1 MSKFLICTISVIGH
15 VSPALPIARE
25 LVDRGHQ
32 VYWYTGREFQAKVAS
47 TGAHFMPAVDLSPEW
62 MAKWMAR
69 RNALQGVAQLKFD
82 LKYGFIDAAVQ
93 QVQDLTEILRDFP
106 ADVILA
112 DFCFLGAAWLHE
124 QGGPPW
130 AGFSVSA
137 LAFSSRDTAPFGL
150 GLKPDASAL
159 GQFRNRGLNW
169 LTDRVLFKE
178 VTTYMNQV
186 RADLGLAPSQTSF
199 FNIIS
204 PFLHLVGSVPE
215 FEYPRRDLPDR
226 VHFVGPLLGNIAT
239 EFTPPDWWEELN
251 GDIPVIHVTQGTI
264 TTDPERLIVPTL
276 QALAS
281 ENVLV
286 VATTFDRSLESL
298 LPEGIPANAR
308 IASFIPYL
316 QLLPHVDLM
325 ITNGGFN
332 GVQMALANGV
342 PVIGAGK
349 SEDKPEICA
358 RIEWLGVGI
367 DLKADK
373 PTPAQIRSAVAKV
386 LADPGYQNRAQDL
399 QRRMSEYDAPSIATT
414 LLEQLATTQQ
424 PVTDS
429 SAAAIISTRSNIIE
443 PVD

>member
-1 MSKFLICTISVIGH
+1 MAKFLICTISVIGH

-32 VYWYTGREFQAKVAS
+32 VYWYTGSEFQAKVES
-47 TGAHFMPAVDLSPEW
+47 TGAHFTPAVDISPE
-62 MAKWMAR
+62 WMAR
-69 RNALQGVAQLKFD
+69 RNALEGVAQLKFD
-82 LKYGFIDAAVQ
+82 LKYGFIDAAVR
-93 QVQDLTEILRDFP
+93 QVKDLTEILRDFP
-106 ADVILA
+106 ADVMLA
-112 DFCFLGAAWLHE
+112 DFCFLGAAWIHE

-137 LAFSSRDTAPFGL
+137 IAFSSRDTAPFGL
-150 GLKPDASAL
+150 GIKPDASAF

-169 LTDRVLFKE
+169 LTDRVIFKE
-178 VTTYMNQV
+178 VTAYMNQV
-186 RADLGLAPSQTSF
+186 RADLGLPPSQTSF

-215 FEYPRRDLPDR
+215 FEYPRRDLSDR

-251 GDIPVIHVTQGTI
+251 GDLPVVHVTQGTV

-281 ENVLV
+281 ENVIV
-286 VATTFDRSLESL
+286 VATIFDRSLESMM
-298 LPEGIPANAR
+298 PDGIPANAR
-308 IASFIPYL
+308 ITSFIPHS
-316 QLLPHVDLM
+316 QLLPYVDVM

-332 GVQMALANGV
+332 GVQMALAHGV
-342 PVIGAGK
+342 PLIGAGK

-358 RIEWLGVGI
+358 RIDWLGIGI
-367 DLKADK
+367 DIKTDK
-373 PTPAQIRSAVAKV
+373 PTLEQIRSAVSKV
-386 LADPGYQNRAQDL
+386 LADRTYQHRAQDL
-399 QRRMSEYDAPSIATT
+399 QRTISEYDAPSIAAT

-424 PVTDS
+424 PVV
-429 SAAAIISTRSNIIE
+429 RNL
-443 PVD
+443 

>member
-1 MSKFLICTISVIGH
+1 MTKFLICTISVTGH

-32 VYWYTGREFQAKVAS
+32 VYWYTGSEFQAKVES
-47 TGAHFMPAVDLSPEW
+47 TGAHFFPAVSISPE
-62 MAKWMAR
+62 WMAR

-93 QVQDLTEILRDFP
+93 QVKDLKVILRDFP
-106 ADVILA
+106 ADAILA

-137 LAFSSRDTAPFGL
+137 LAFNSRDTAPFGL
-150 GLKPDASAL
+150 GMKPDASAF

-169 LTDRVLFKE
+169 LTDRVIFKE
-178 VTTYMNQV
+178 VTAYMNQV

-239 EFTPPDWWEELN
+239 EFTLPDWWEELK
-251 GDIPVIHVTQGTI
+251 GDLPIVHVTQGTI
-264 TTDPERLIVPTL
+264 TTDPERLIIPTL
-276 QALAS
+276 RALAS

-286 VATTFDRSLESL
+286 VATLFDQEIDSLMSD
-298 LPEGIPANAR
+298 GIPANAR
-308 IASFIPYL
+308 IASFIPHP
-316 QLLPHVDLM
+316 QLLPHVDVM

-342 PVIGAGK
+342 PLIGAGK

-358 RIEWLGVGI
+358 RIEWLGAGI
-367 DLKADK
+367 DLKTDK
-373 PTPAQIRSAVAKV
+373 PTPAQIRSAVGKV
-386 LADPGYQNRAQDL
+386 LADRSYKSRAQNL
-399 QRRMSEYDAPSIATT
+399 QRIIGKYDAPSIAAT
-414 LLEQLATTQQ
+414 LLEQLATNQQ
-424 PVTDS
+424 PVCGS
-429 SAAAIISTRSNIIE
+429 R
-443 PVD
+443 

>member
-15 VSPALPIARE
+15 TSPALPIARE

-32 VYWYTGREFQAKVAS
+32 VYWYTGSEFRAKVES
-47 TGAHFMPAVDLSPEW
+47 TGAHFIPAVDISPEW
-62 MAKWMAR
+62 MER
-69 RNALQGVAQLKFD
+69 RNAVQGVAQLKFD
-82 LKYGFIDAAVQ
+82 LKHGFIDAAVQ
-93 QVQDLTEILRDFP
+93 QVKDLTEILRDFP

-137 LAFSSRDTAPFGL
+137 LAFNSRDTAPFGL
-150 GLKPDASAL
+150 GIKPDASAF

-169 LTDRVLFKE
+169 LTDRVIFKE

-186 RADLGLAPSQTSF
+186 RAGLGLAPSQTSF

-204 PFLHLVGSVPE
+204 PFLHLVSSVPE
-215 FEYPRRDLPDR
+215 FEYPRRDLPNR

-239 EFTPPDWWEELN
+239 EFTPPDWWDELK
-251 GDIPVIHVTQGTI
+251 GDLPVIHVTQGTI
-264 TTDPERLIVPTL
+264 TTDPERLIIPTL
-276 QALAS
+276 RALAS

-286 VATTFDRSLESL
+286 VATTFDRSLDSI
-298 LPEGIPANAR
+298 LPDGIPANAR
-308 IASFIPYL
+308 VASFIPYP
-316 QLLPHVDLM
+316 QLLPHVDVM
-325 ITNGGFN
+325 ITNGGFH
-332 GVQMALANGV
+332 GVQMALAHGI

-358 RIEWLGVGI
+358 RIEWLGAGI

-373 PTPAQIRSAVAKV
+373 PTPKQIRVALSKV
-386 LADPGYQNRAQDL
+386 LADRRYKNRAQDL
-399 QRRMSEYDAPSIATT
+399 QRKISEYDPPASAAT
-414 LLEQLATTQQ
+414 LLEQLAITQQ
-424 PVTDS
+424 PVEQK
-429 SAAAIISTRSNIIE
+429 ILQ
-443 PVD
+443 

>member
-15 VSPALPIARE
+15 MSPALPIARE

-32 VYWYTGREFQAKVAS
+32 VYWYTGSEFKAKVES
-47 TGAHFMPAVDLSPEW
+47 TGAHFMPAVDISPE
-62 MAKWMAR
+62 WMAR
-69 RNALQGVAQLKFD
+69 RNAVQGVAQLKFD

-93 QVQDLTEILRDFP
+93 QVKDLTEILRDFP
-106 ADVILA
+106 ADAILA

-137 LAFSSRDTAPFGL
+137 LAFNSRDTAPFGL
-150 GLKPDASAL
+150 GMKPDASAF
-159 GQFRNRGLNW
+159 GQLRNRGLNW
-169 LTDRVLFKE
+169 LTDRVIFKE

-186 RADLGLAPSQTSF
+186 RAGLGLAPSQTSF

-204 PFLHLVGSVPE
+204 PFLHLVSSVPE

-239 EFTPPDWWEELN
+239 EFTPPDWWDELK
-251 GDIPVIHVTQGTI
+251 GDLPVVHVTQGTI
-264 TTDPERLIVPTL
+264 TTDPERLIIPTL
-276 QALAS
+276 RALAS

-286 VATTFDRSLESL
+286 VATIFDRSLDSIM
-298 LPEGIPANAR
+298 PDGIPANAR
-308 IASFIPYL
+308 VASFIPYP
-316 QLLPHVDLM
+316 QLLPHVDVM

-332 GVQMALANGV
+332 GVQMALAHGI

-358 RIEWLGVGI
+358 RIEWLGAGI

-373 PTPAQIRSAVAKV
+373 PTPKRIRAAVREVIAARRYK
-386 LADPGYQNRAQDL
+386 NRAQDL
-399 QRRMSEYDAPSIATT
+399 QRKISEYEAPASAAT
-414 LLEQLATTQQ
+414 LLEQLAITQQ
-424 PVTDS
+424 PVEQK
-429 SAAAIISTRSNIIE
+429 ILR
-443 PVD
+443 

>member
-1 MSKFLICTISVIGH
+1 MAKFLICTISAIGH

-32 VYWYTGREFQAKVAS
+32 VCWYTGSDFQAKVES
-47 TGAHFMPAVDLSPEW
+47 TGAQFIPAVDLSPEW
-62 MAKWMAR
+62 MAQWMAR

-82 LKYGFIDAAVQ
+82 LKHGFIDSAVK
-93 QVQDLTEILRDFP
+93 QVEDLTEILRDFP
-106 ADVILA
+106 ADAILA

-150 GLKPDASAL
+150 GIKPDTSAF

-169 LTDRVLFKE
+169 LTDTVIFRE
-178 VTTYMNQV
+178 VTAYMNRV

-226 VHFVGPLLGNIAT
+226 VHFVGSLLGNIVT

-251 GDIPVIHVTQGTI
+251 GDLPVVHVTQGTI

-276 QALAS
+276 RALAS

-286 VATTFDRSLESL
+286 VATLFDRSLDSI
-298 LPEGIPANAR
+298 LPSEIPTNAR
-308 IASFIPYL
+308 IASFVPHS
-316 QLLPHVDLM
+316 QLLPHVDVM

-342 PVIGAGK
+342 PLIGAGR

-367 DLKADK
+367 DLKTDK
-373 PTPAQIRSAVAKV
+373 PTSKQIRAAVDKI
-386 LADPGYQNRAQDL
+386 LANRGYQNRAQDL
-399 QRRMSEYDAPSIATT
+399 QRAMSEYDAPAIAAT
-414 LLEQLATTQQ
+414 LLEQLAIIQQ
-424 PVTDS
+424 PVEHLS
-429 SAAAIISTRSNIIE
+429 EA
-443 PVD
+443 V

>member
-1 MSKFLICTISVIGH
+1 MAKFLICTISAIGH

-32 VYWYTGREFQAKVAS
+32 VCWYTGSEFQAKVAS
-47 TGAHFMPAVDLSPEW
+47 TGARFIPAAATSPEW
-62 MAKWMAR
+62 LEQWMAR

-93 QVQDLTEILRDFP
+93 QVKDLTEILRDFP

-150 GLKPDASAL
+150 GMKPDASAF

-169 LTDRVLFKE
+169 LTDRVIFKE
-178 VTTYMNQV
+178 VTTYMNKV
-186 RADLGLAPSQTSF
+186 RADVGLAPSQASF

-239 EFTPPDWWEELN
+239 EFTPPDWWEELT
-251 GDIPVIHVTQGTI
+251 GDLPVVHVTQGTI

-276 QALAS
+276 RALAS

-286 VATTFDRSLESL
+286 VATVFDQSIDSI
-298 LPEGIPANAR
+298 LPDEIPANAR
-308 IASFIPYL
+308 TASFIPHA
-316 QLLPHVDLM
+316 QLLPHVDVM

-342 PVIGAGK
+342 PLIGAGK

-358 RIEWLGVGI
+358 RIEWLGAGI
-367 DLKADK
+367 DLKTDK
-373 PTPAQIRSAVAKV
+373 PTPEQIRAAVGKI
-386 LADPGYQNRAQDL
+386 LADRSYQHRAQEL
-399 QRRMSEYDAPSIATT
+399 QRKISDYDAPAIAAT
-414 LLEQLATTQQ
+414 LLEQLAITQQ
-424 PVTDS
+424 PLC
-429 SAAAIISTRSNIIE
+429 
-443 PVD
+443 

>member
-25 LVDRGHQ
+25 LVERGHQ
-32 VYWYTGREFQAKVAS
+32 VYWYTGNEFQAKVES
-47 TGAHFMPAVDLSPEW
+47 TGAHFTPAVTISPEW
-62 MAKWMAR
+62 MAKWTAR
-69 RNALQGVAQLKFD
+69 RNAVQGVAQLKFD

-93 QVQDLTEILRDFP
+93 QVKDLTKILRDFP

-112 DFCFLGAAWLHE
+112 DFCFLGAAWMHE

-150 GLKPDASAL
+150 GLKPNASAFGPL
-159 GQFRNRGLNW
+159 RNRGLNW
-169 LTDRVLFKE
+169 LADQVIFRE
-178 VTTYMNQV
+178 VTAYMNQV
-186 RADLGLAPSQTSF
+186 RANLGLAPSQTSF

-226 VHFVGPLLGNIAT
+226 VRFVGPLLGNIAT
-239 EFTPPDWWEELN
+239 EFTPPDWWDELKGN
-251 GDIPVIHVTQGTI
+251 LPVVHVTQGTI
-264 TTDPERLIVPTL
+264 TTDPERLIIPTL
-276 QALAS
+276 RALAS

-286 VATTFDRSLESL
+286 VATLFDQSIDSI
-298 LPEGIPANAR
+298 LPDEIPANAR
-308 IASFIPYL
+308 IASFIPYSR
-316 QLLPHVDLM
+316 LLPHVDVM

-358 RIEWLGVGI
+358 RIEWLGAGI
-367 DLKADK
+367 DLKTDK
-373 PTPAQIRSAVAKV
+373 PTPEQIRAAVGKV
-386 LADPGYQNRAQDL
+386 LADRGYQNRAQDL
-399 QRRMSEYDAPSIATT
+399 QRIMSEYDAPAIAAT
-414 LLEQLATTQQ
+414 LLEQLAITQR
-424 PVTDS
+424 PLC
-429 SAAAIISTRSNIIE
+429 
-443 PVD
+443 

>member
-1 MSKFLICTISVIGH
+1 LIYKECSMARFLICTISVTGH

-25 LVDRGHQ
+25 LVGRGHQ
-32 VYWYTGREFQAKVAS
+32 VYWYTGSEFQAKVES
-47 TGAHFMPAVDLSPEW
+47 TGAHFIPAVDISPEW
-62 MAKWMAR
+62 MAKWTAR

-82 LKYGFIDAAVQ
+82 LKYGFIDAAVK
-93 QVQDLTEILRDFP
+93 QVKDLTEILQDFP
-106 ADVILA
+106 VDAILA

-150 GLKPDASAL
+150 GMKPDASVF
-159 GQFRNRGLNW
+159 GQLRNRGLNW
-169 LTDRVLFKE
+169 LTDRVIFKE
-178 VTTYMNQV
+178 VTTYMNRV
-186 RADLGLAPSQTSF
+186 RAGLGLAPSQTSF

-239 EFTPPDWWEELN
+239 EFTPPDWWEELK
-251 GDIPVIHVTQGTI
+251 GTRPVVHVTQGTI

-276 QALAS
+276 RALAS

-286 VATTFDRSLESL
+286 VATVFDRLIDSI
-298 LPEGIPANAR
+298 LPDEIPANAR
-308 IASFIPYL
+308 IASFIPHP
-316 QLLPHVDLM
+316 QLLPHVDVM

-342 PVIGAGK
+342 PLIGAGK

-358 RIEWLGVGI
+358 RIEWLGAGI
-367 DLKADK
+367 DLKTDK
-373 PTPAQIRSAVAKV
+373 PTPEKIRVAVGRV
-386 LADPGYQNRAQDL
+386 LADRSYQNRAQEL
-399 QRRMSEYDAPSIATT
+399 QRTISEYDAPAIAAT
-414 LLEQLATTQQ
+414 LLEQLAIAQQ
-424 PVTDS
+424 PLC
-429 SAAAIISTRSNIIE
+429 
-443 PVD
+443 

>member
-1 MSKFLICTISVIGH
+1 LLIPILKLLLDTISPNSSI
-15 VSPALPIARE
+15 
-25 LVDRGHQ
+25 
-32 VYWYTGREFQAKVAS
+32 
-47 TGAHFMPAVDLSPEW
+47 SPEW
-62 MAKWMAR
+62 MAEWTAR

-82 LKYGFIDAAVQ
+82 LKYGFIDAAVK
-93 QVQDLTEILRDFP
+93 QVKDLTEILQDFP
-106 ADVILA
+106 VDAILA

-150 GLKPDASAL
+150 GMKPDASVF
-159 GQFRNRGLNW
+159 GQLRNRGLNW
-169 LTDRVLFKE
+169 LTDRVIFKE
-178 VTTYMNQV
+178 VTTYMNRV

-215 FEYPRRDLPDR
+215 FEYPRRDLPDQ

-239 EFTPPDWWEELN
+239 EFTPPDWWEELK
-251 GDIPVIHVTQGTI
+251 GTRPVVHVTQGTI

-276 QALAS
+276 RALAS

-286 VATTFDRSLESL
+286 VATVFDRLIDSI
-298 LPEGIPANAR
+298 LPDEIPANAR
-308 IASFIPYL
+308 IASFIPHP
-316 QLLPHVDLM
+316 QLLPHVDVM

-342 PVIGAGK
+342 PLIGAGK

-358 RIEWLGVGI
+358 RIEWLGAGI
-367 DLKADK
+367 DLKTDK
-373 PTPAQIRSAVAKV
+373 PTPEKIRVAVGKV
-386 LADPGYQNRAQDL
+386 LADRGYQNRAQEL
-399 QRRMSEYDAPSIATT
+399 QRIISEYDAPAIAAT
-414 LLEQLATTQQ
+414 LLEQLAIAQQ
-424 PVTDS
+424 PLC
-429 SAAAIISTRSNIIE
+429 
-443 PVD
+443 

>member
-1 MSKFLICTISVIGH
+1 MAKFLICTISVIGH
-15 VSPALPIARE
+15 VSPALPIARK

-32 VYWYTGREFQAKVAS
+32 VYWYTGSEFQAKVES
-47 TGAHFMPAVDLSPEW
+47 TGAHFIPAVNISPEW

-82 LKYGFIDAAVQ
+82 LKYGFIDAAVRQ
-93 QVQDLTEILRDFP
+93 FKDLTEILRDFP

-112 DFCFLGAAWLHE
+112 DFCFLGVAWIHE

-150 GLKPDASAL
+150 GMKPDDSAF

-169 LTDRVLFKE
+169 LTDRVIFRE
-178 VTTYMNQV
+178 VTAYMNQV

-215 FEYPRRDLPDR
+215 FEYPRRDLPDQ
-226 VHFVGPLLGNIAT
+226 VHFVGSLLGNIAT
-239 EFTPPDWWEELN
+239 EFTLPDWWEELK
-251 GDIPVIHVTQGTI
+251 GDLPVVHVTQGTI
-264 TTDPERLIVPTL
+264 TTDPERLIIPTL

-286 VATTFDRSLESL
+286 VATIFDRSLESL
-298 LPEGIPANAR
+298 LPDGIPANAR
-308 IASFIPYL
+308 IASFIPHP
-316 QLLPHVDLM
+316 QLLPHVDVM

-342 PVIGAGK
+342 PVIGAGR

-358 RIEWLGVGI
+358 RIDWLGVGI
-367 DLKADK
+367 DLKTDK
-373 PTPAQIRSAVAKV
+373 PTPAQIRSAVGKI
-386 LADPGYQNRAQDL
+386 LADRSYQKRAQDM
-399 QRRMSEYDAPSIATT
+399 QKIISEYDAPSIAAT
-414 LLEQLATTQQ
+414 LLEQLAITQQ
-424 PVTDS
+424 SVS
-429 SAAAIISTRSNIIE
+429 GNRS
-443 PVD
+443 

>member
-1 MSKFLICTISVIGH
+1 
-15 VSPALPIARE
+15 
-25 LVDRGHQ
+25 
-32 VYWYTGREFQAKVAS
+32 
-47 TGAHFMPAVDLSPEW
+47 MPAVDVSPAW
-62 MAKWMAR
+62 MAEWTVR

-82 LKYGFIDAAVQ
+82 LKYGFIDAAVE
-93 QVQDLTEILRDFP
+93 QVKDLTKILRDFP
-106 ADVILA
+106 ADAILA
-112 DFCFLGAAWLHE
+112 DFCFLGAAWIHE

-150 GLKPDASAL
+150 GMKPDASAF
-159 GQFRNRGLNW
+159 GQFRNRGLSW
-169 LTDRVLFKE
+169 LTDRVIFKE
-178 VTTYMNQV
+178 VTAYMNQV

-239 EFTPPDWWEELN
+239 EFIPPDWWEELN
-251 GDIPVIHVTQGTI
+251 GDLPVVHVTQGTI

-286 VATTFDRSLESL
+286 VATLFDRSLDRI
-298 LPEGIPANAR
+298 LPDGIPANAR
-308 IASFIPYL
+308 IASFIPHP
-316 QLLPHVDLM
+316 QLLPRVDVM

-332 GVQMALANGV
+332 GVQMALAYGV
-342 PVIGAGK
+342 PLIGAGK

-367 DLKADK
+367 DLKTDK
-373 PTPAQIRSAVAKV
+373 PTPEKIRAAVGKI
-386 LADPGYQNRAQDL
+386 LADRSYKNRAQDM
-399 QRRMSEYDAPSIATT
+399 QRTISEYNAPSIAAT
-414 LLEQLATTQQ
+414 LLEQLAITQQ
-424 PVTDS
+424 PVS
-429 SAAAIISTRSNIIE
+429 GNR
-443 PVD
+443 

>member
-1 MSKFLICTISVIGH
+1 MQPKLIAGNNMSKFLICTISAIGH

-32 VYWYTGREFQAKVAS
+32 VCWYTGSEFQAKIES
-47 TGAHFMPAVDLSPEW
+47 TGAHFTPAVDLSPEW
-62 MAKWMAR
+62 LAQWMAR

-93 QVQDLTEILRDFP
+93 QVKDLTAILRDFP
-106 ADVILA
+106 ADAILA

-150 GLKPDASAL
+150 GIKPDASAF

-169 LTDRVLFKE
+169 LTDRVIFRE
-178 VTTYMNQV
+178 VNAYMNKV

-226 VHFVGPLLGNIAT
+226 VHFVGPLLGNITT
-239 EFTPPDWWEELN
+239 EFTPPDWWEDLK
-251 GDIPVIHVTQGTI
+251 GDLPVVHVTQGTI

-276 QALAS
+276 RALAS

-286 VATTFDRSLESL
+286 VATIFDRSIDSILADE
-298 LPEGIPANAR
+298 IPANAR
-308 IASFIPYL
+308 IASFIPHP
-316 QLLPHVDLM
+316 QLLPHVDVM

-332 GVQMALANGV
+332 GVQMALANGI

-358 RIEWLGVGI
+358 RIDWLGVGI
-367 DLKADK
+367 DLKTDQ
-373 PTPAQIRSAVAKV
+373 PSPEQIRSAVGKI
-386 LADPGYQNRAQDL
+386 LDNRSYKDRAQDL
-399 QRRMSEYDAPSIATT
+399 QRTISEYDAPSIAAT
-414 LLEQLATTQQ
+414 LLEQLTQSH
-424 PVTDS
+424 PG
-429 SAAAIISTRSNIIE
+429 ISQIK
-443 PVD
+443 

>member
-1 MSKFLICTISVIGH
+1 MARFLICTISVIGH
-15 VSPALPIARE
+15 VSPALPIARK

-32 VYWYTGREFQAKVAS
+32 VYWYTGSEFQSKVES
-47 TGAHFMPAVDLSPEW
+47 TGSHFIPAVNISPEW
-62 MAKWMAR
+62 MAKWMVH

-82 LKYGFIDAAVQ
+82 LKYGFIDAAVRQ
-93 QVQDLTEILRDFP
+93 FKDLTEILRDFP

-112 DFCFLGAAWLHE
+112 DFCFLGAAWIHE
-124 QGGPPW
+124 QGGSPW

-150 GLKPDASAL
+150 GMKPDASAF

-169 LTDRVLFKE
+169 LTDRVIFRE
-178 VTTYMNQV
+178 VTAYMNQV

-215 FEYPRRDLPDR
+215 FEYSRRDLPDQ

-239 EFTPPDWWEELN
+239 EFTLPDWWEELN
-251 GDIPVIHVTQGTI
+251 GDLPVVHVTQGTI
-264 TTDPERLIVPTL
+264 TTDPERLIIPTL

-281 ENVLV
+281 EDVLV
-286 VATTFDRSLESL
+286 VATIFDRSIDSILSDE
-298 LPEGIPANAR
+298 IPANAR
-308 IASFIPYL
+308 IASFIPHP
-316 QLLPHVDLM
+316 QLLPHVDVM

-332 GVQMALANGV
+332 GVQMALAHGV
-342 PVIGAGK
+342 PLIGAGK

-367 DLKADK
+367 DLKTDK
-373 PTPAQIRSAVAKV
+373 PTPEQIQAAVGKI
-386 LADPGYQNRAQDL
+386 LADRSYQNRAQDM
-399 QRRMSEYDAPSIATT
+399 QRIISEYDAPSIAAT
-414 LLEQLATTQQ
+414 LLEQLAITQQ
-424 PVTDS
+424 SVS
-429 SAAAIISTRSNIIE
+429 GNRS
-443 PVD
+443 

>member
-1 MSKFLICTISVIGH
+1 MSKFLICTISVTGH
-15 VSPALPIARE
+15 VSPALPIARK

-47 TGAHFMPAVDLSPEW
+47 TGAHFIPAVDNSPEW
-62 MAKWMAR
+62 LEQWMAR

-93 QVQDLTEILRDFP
+93 QVKDLTETLRDFP
-106 ADVILA
+106 VDAILA

-150 GLKPDASAL
+150 GMKPDNSAF

-169 LTDRVLFKE
+169 LTERVIFKE
-178 VTTYMNQV
+178 VTAYMNQV

-199 FNIIS
+199 FNVIS

-226 VHFVGPLLGNIAT
+226 VHFVGPLLGNNIAT
-239 EFTPPDWWEELN
+239 EFTPPDWWEELK
-251 GDIPVIHVTQGTI
+251 GDLPVVQVTQGTI
-264 TTDPERLIVPTL
+264 ATDPERLIVPTL
-276 QALAS
+276 RALAS

-286 VATTFDRSLESL
+286 VATIFNRSLDSM
-298 LPEGIPANAR
+298 LPDEIPANAR
-308 IASFIPYL
+308 IALFIPYL
-316 QLLPHVDLM
+316 ELLPHVDVM

-332 GVQMALANGV
+332 SVQMALANGV
-342 PVIGAGK
+342 PLIGAGK

-358 RIEWLGVGI
+358 RIDWLGAGI
-367 DLKADK
+367 DLKTDT
-373 PTPAQIRSAVAKV
+373 PTPEQIRVAVSKV
-386 LADPGYQNRAQDL
+386 LADRRYQDRAQDL
-399 QRRMSEYDAPSIATT
+399 QRKISEYDAPSLA
-414 LLEQLATTQQ
+414 EQLATTQQ
-424 PVTDS
+424 PVNARPPELVAHGS
-429 SAAAIISTRSNIIE
+429 ENCG
-443 PVD
+443 

>member
-1 MSKFLICTISVIGH
+1 MAKFLICTISAIGH

-32 VYWYTGREFQAKVAS
+32 VYWYTGSEFQAKIES

-62 MAKWMAR
+62 LAQWMAR

-93 QVQDLTEILRDFP
+93 QVKDLTAILRDFP
-106 ADVILA
+106 ADAILA

-150 GLKPDASAL
+150 GIKPDASTF
-159 GQFRNRGLNW
+159 GQLRNRGLNW
-169 LTDRVLFKE
+169 LTDRFIFKE
-178 VTTYMNQV
+178 VTTYMNKV
-186 RADLGLAPSQTSF
+186 RADLELAPSQTSF

-251 GDIPVIHVTQGTI
+251 GDLPVVHVTQGTI

-276 QALAS
+276 RALAS

-286 VATTFDRSLESL
+286 VATIFDRSLDSL
-298 LPEGIPANAR
+298 LPDGIPANAR
-308 IASFIPYL
+308 IASFIPHA
-316 QLLPHVDLM
+316 QLLPHVDVM

-342 PVIGAGK
+342 PLISAGK

-358 RIEWLGVGI
+358 RIEWAGVGI
-367 DLKADK
+367 DLKTDK
-373 PTPAQIRSAVAKV
+373 PTPAQIRSAVSKV
-386 LADPGYQNRAQDL
+386 LADRSYKNRAQDL
-399 QRRMSEYDAPSIATT
+399 QRTISEYDAPSIAAT
-414 LLEQLATTQQ
+414 LLEQLTQSH
-424 PVTDS
+424 PG
-429 SAAAIISTRSNIIE
+429 ISQIK
-443 PVD
+443 